1 MKKSYIAAIGIGVI
15 SIVVALTM
23 FNSYSI
29 EYADIATAKKTG
41 KKLQILASLDSLYAP
56 KYDATSNIFTFIMK
70 DEKQETAQVIYNGS
84 PPNNFKLARF
94 FVVKGEYRDTAF
106 YASEIYTKCP
116 SKYEAEGMELE

>member
-1 MKKSYIAAIGIGVI
+1 MKKSYIAAIGIGII
-15 SIVVALTM
+15 SIVIALVL

-41 KKLQILASLDSLYAP
+41 KKLQILASLDSLTEP

-70 DEKQETAQVIYNGS
+70 DEKQETARVIYNGAA
-84 PPNNFKLARF
+84 PTNFKLARF

-116 SKYEAEGMELE
+116 SKYETEGMELE

>member
-1 MKKSYIAAIGIGVI
+1 MKKSYIAAIGIGII
-15 SIVVALTM
+15 SIVIALVL

-41 KKLQILASLDSLYAP
+41 KKLQILASLDSLTEP

-70 DEKQETAQVIYNGS
+70 DEKQETARVIYNGAA
-84 PPNNFKLARF
+84 PNNFKLAKY

-116 SKYEAEGMELE
+116 SKYEADGMELE